1 MEASPFEWCM
11 VGETAGQRE
20 SPARTRRIF
29 AAADRRRGVR
39 PGYQWLRREPVRT
52 TAAVIFLRANR
63 RGGFTAL
70 VIIDLTTLG
79 WRDSFA
85 QAAAALVADGLG
97 PARVISEH
105 KHAYE
110 LISAEGEL
118 IGELLG
124 RMLKGGAR
132 AALPAVGDW
141 VMIERIGGERERA
154 KIHAVL
160 PRSTC
165 FSRRA
170 AGEKAEE
177 QVVAANIDTVF
188 LVNGLDA
195 DFNPR
200 RIERYLALARGSGA
214 EPVILLNKA
223 DLCADAEARA
233 EAVRELSGG
242 ATVLALSAMQ
252 GSGLEALAPW
262 LGRGRTVAL
271 LGSSGVG
278 KSTIVNALLGEE
290 RQETRAVRAHDDR
303 GKHTTTRRELI
314 PLPGGALLV
323 DTPGMRELQLWDNA
337 REGLVAAFPDVLEL
351 ASGCRFR
358 DCRHESEPGCAV
370 RAAVEAGRLA
380 AARFASYLKLRA
392 ELESR
397 EAGTLRS
404 SARPRG
410 RRIMRG

>member
-1 MEASPFEWCM
+1 VTLDLTSLGWSEHFAH
-11 VGETAGQRE
+11 
-20 SPARTRRIF
+20 
-29 AAADRRRGVR
+29 AAAGH
-39 PGYQWLRREPVRT
+39 
-52 TAAVIFLRANR
+52 
-63 RGGFTAL
+63 
-70 VIIDLTTLG
+70 
-79 WRDSFA
+79 
-85 QAAAALVADGLG
+85 AAAGLE

-118 IGELLG
+118 TGELLG
-124 RMLKGGAR
+124 RLLKGGAR
-132 AALPAVGDW
+132 SALPAVGDW
-141 VMIERIGGERERA
+141 VMIARQPGERTRA

-160 PRSTC
+160 PRRTC

-177 QVVAANIDTVF
+177 QVVAANVDAVF
-188 LVNGLDA
+188 LVSGLDA

-214 EPVILLNKA
+214 EPVIVLNKA
-223 DLCADAEARA
+223 DLCGEAAARVAEIRA
-233 EAVRELSGG
+233 LAGG
-242 ATVLALSAMQ
+242 ATVLAVSALV
-252 GSGLEALAPW
+252 GEGVAALAPW

-278 KSTIVNALLGEE
+278 KSTLVNALLGEE
-290 RQETRAVRAHDDR
+290 RQETGEVREHDQR
-303 GKHTTTRRELI
+303 GKHTTTRREI
-314 PLPGGALLV
+314 VPLPGGALLV

-351 ASGCRFR
+351 AAGCRFR
-358 DCRHESEPGCAV
+358 DCRHEAEPGCAV
-370 RAAVEAGRLA
+370 RAAIGAGALPEP
-380 AARFASYLKLRA
+380 RFASYLKLRA
-392 ELESR
+392 ELEAR
-397 EAGTLRS
+397 EAVGVRS